1 VTTAG
6 PRAEA
11 TQSRDGGTVGRP
23 PARRLGI
30 VAVIALMYLVVSGGA
45 YGLEDAVQFAGA
57 RLTLLLC
64 LIVPLTLS
72 LPTALM
78 AAELTALMPLEGG
91 FYYWVREALGPF
103 AAFVEAY
110 LTLLYTATDMAIYP
124 VLIAAYLGFV
134 FPLGTAAQIA
144 LGIVLIWLSGALN
157 ILGVRPVGNA
167 SIVLMGAVLAPFAAM
182 VLIGFPRLLDWHL
195 PAQSLHGGGFLAA
208 LGGGLTVVIW
218 NFSGWENLSVVAGE
232 IENPQRTYV
241 RAIVFALPLVALGY
255 LLPLAVSL
263 SGATSTAN
271 WRVGY
276 FVEIGRSIGGPMLAI
291 ALAVGGATS
300 AFSIFDAAMLWVS
313 RMPYVLAREGYLP
326 PHLARV
332 WAAHATP
339 ATTIVPDSDAPIATS
354 SAPPAITQSAASA
367 TAPTPR
373 SAEPLVDAE
382 PFGGDGPLDD
392 TNLLGG
398 SPATSIVASSAASAT
413 APTPRG
419 DEPPNIGLGQGND
432 RSPAIPGPGG
442 NSQAEFGDPSVL
454 GGSPATSIIACC
466 AVFTILV
473 PLGFSSLVVLD
484 VFFYMGALT
493 LEMWALIR
501 LRKSHPDRAGL
512 FVIGGGRVALIAV
525 VVAPIITWMA
535 TFGLAISNHGG
546 AAANDGGA
554 AALIISIVLAL
565 GAWPAYA
572 FLRHRYGGPQIA
584 P

>member
-1 VTTAG
+1 
-6 PRAEA
+6 
-11 TQSRDGGTVGRP
+11 
-23 PARRLGI
+23 
-30 VAVIALMYLVVSGGA
+30 
-45 YGLEDAVQFAGA
+45 
-57 RLTLLLC
+57 
-64 LIVPLTLS
+64 
-72 LPTALM
+72 
-78 AAELTALMPLEGG
+78 
-91 FYYWVREALGPF
+91 
-103 AAFVEAY
+103 
-110 LTLLYTATDMAIYP
+110 
-124 VLIAAYLGFV
+124 
-134 FPLGTAAQIA
+134 
-144 LGIVLIWLSGALN
+144 
-157 ILGVRPVGNA
+157 
-167 SIVLMGAVLAPFAAM
+167 
-182 VLIGFPRLLDWHL
+182 
-195 PAQSLHGGGFLAA
+195 
-208 LGGGLTVVIW
+208 
-218 NFSGWENLSVVAGE
+218 
-232 IENPQRTYV
+232 
-241 RAIVFALPLVALGY
+241 
-255 LLPLAVSL
+255 
-263 SGATSTAN
+263 
-271 WRVGY
+271 
-276 FVEIGRSIGGPMLAI
+276 
-291 ALAVGGATS
+291 
-300 AFSIFDAAMLWVS
+300 MLWVS

-413 APTPRG
+413 APTPRSAEPLVDAEPLGSDGPPG
-419 DEPPNIGLGQGND
+419 DTD
-432 RSPAIPGPGG
+432 
-442 NSQAEFGDPSVL
+442 VL

-525 VVAPIITWMA
+525 VVAPIFTWMA
-535 TFGLAISNHGG
+535 TFGLAVSNHGG